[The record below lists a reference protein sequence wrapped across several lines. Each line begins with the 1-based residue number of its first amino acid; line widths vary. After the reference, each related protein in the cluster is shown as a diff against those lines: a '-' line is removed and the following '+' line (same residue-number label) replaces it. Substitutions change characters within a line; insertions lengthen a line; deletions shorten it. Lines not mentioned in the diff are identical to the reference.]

1 MPSVTPDAARGYAGG
16 LVVVKMPALASSALE
31 GLMVFSERQITI
43 FQLGQYQL
51 PALGARH
58 IMVPIHTIL
67 VIDDEPLLRRSLMLI
82 LQRAGYQVTIAGSA
96 REARHYL
103 QAGPYDLIFL
113 DLKMPEVD
121 GLTFLAEIRARYPD
135 LPVLILTAHATL
147 ESAMEAV
154 RQGARDYLLK
164 PIMPDAILA
173 RVAEVLQAQA
183 RPRRQREITTQIDEL
198 VAELKHLDG
207 LQAPIDHI
215 DHGAGSPAAG
225 AQATAALEPERYLQ
239 RGKFTLDLHTRR
251 VLLRDQQIL
260 LPPVTFDYLV
270 TLMRHS
276 PNPVPYEVLVEE
288 SQGFRASRAEARE
301 IARGRIHALRK
312 ALEQDQRHPEFVVTV
327 RNIGYNLV
335 T

>member
-1 MPSVTPDAARGYAGG
+1 MA
-16 LVVVKMPALASSALE
+16 LV
-31 GLMVFSERQITI
+31 
-43 FQLGQYQL
+43 
-51 PALGARH
+51 
-58 IMVPIHTIL
+58 HTIL
-67 VIDDEPLLRRSLMLI
+67 VVDDEPHLRRSLMLI
-82 LQRAGYQVTIAGSA
+82 LQRAGYQVTVAASA
-96 REARHYL
+96 REARHFL

-121 GLTFLAEIRARYPD
+121 GLTFLAEIRAQYAD

-173 RVAEVLQAQA
+173 RVSQVLESQS
-183 RPRRQREITTQIDEL
+183 RPRRQREITAQIDTL
-198 VAELKHLDG
+198 VDELKRLDG
-207 LQAPIDHI
+207 TPARADPTDH
-215 DHGAGSPAAG
+215 ATPSPVAADL
-225 AQATAALEPERYLQ
+225 AALALTPDRYLQ
-239 RGKFTLDLHTRR
+239 RGRLTLDLHTRR
-251 VLLRDQQIL
+251 VILRDQQIL

-276 PNPVPYEVLVEE
+276 PNPVSYETLVEE
-288 SQGFRASRAEARE
+288 SQGFRVSRAEARE

-312 ALEQDQRHPEFVVTV
+312 ALEIDQRHPELVITV
-327 RNIGYNLV
+327 RDIGYNLV